1 MEVKRQ
7 KEVDP
12 KKRLLRRE
20 TLETAPTRRNPL
32 LQSGSRRRRRLSAL
46 PPERRRGIAIE
57 EKLGKM
63 QSAEAAPVLSP
74 TAAAA
79 AKAAAAGLVTDLQK
93 KLLRAERFGMPVQLS
108 EEEKRSSRAERF
120 GMGSTIHGKSEEL
133 KRKARAERFG
143 VAAQPSGD
151 EEEKKKAR
159 LARFGQAPASDTLE
173 EEKRKARAARFS
185 QTAPPAPSESNGKF
199 SHSPGILWFQLRG
212 CVLTD
217 DNEDDFTAHR
227 SRYNNNNAE
236 RGGKVLWGSK
246 KSGRSQRPF
255 LMYYHVGM

>member
-20 TLETAPTRRNPL
+20 TLETATHEEKSSAPVGLSQTPAL
-32 LQSGSRRRRRLSAL
+32 VGSAPRESA
-46 PPERRRGIAIE
+46 PEDEEEGAIGEEGEEIAIE

-185 QTAPPAPSESNGKF
+185 QTAPPAPSESNGKV
-199 SHSPGILWFQLRG
+199 HS
-212 CVLTD
+212 D
-217 DNEDDFTAHR
+217 TATL
-227 SRYNNNNAE
+227 E
-236 RGGKVLWGSK
+236 TK
-246 KSGRSQRPF
+246 
-255 LMYYHVGM
+255 